1 MMGPDRLRWDNLM
14 ALVGQYQSSKSGP
27 IRRAQEVANVGGM
40 NEWTQAIISIACTLY
55 EVVDEHVWG

>member
-1 MMGPDRLRWDNLM
+1 M

-55 EVVDEHVWG
+55 GVVDEHACY